1 MKNYN
6 IKIHYLYH
14 SSFAV
19 ETSNHFLIFDY
30 YKDSFNPLNQTL
42 EKGFISEDIIKNKK
56 NIIVFCSHSHPDHFN
71 PKILKWQ
78 ELNLSIKYI
87 LSNDIEIE
95 NFKKNYYKLFPY
107 ENLNLND
114 IYIKTYGSTDIGV
127 SFFITVDGVN
137 IFHAG
142 DLNLWYW
149 KDESK
154 GEQAAAKENFEK
166 EIHKLK
172 HETVDFAFFP
182 VDPRLEEY
190 YYLGGEYFINQIK
203 PKFFIPMHFWNKY
216 GITKDFADLTKN
228 LPSKSLIITH
238 RGQLFEF

>member
-6 IKIHYLYH
+6 IKIYYLYH
-14 SSFAV
+14 SGFAV
-19 ETSNHFLIFDY
+19 ETLNHFLIFDY
-30 YKDSFNPLNQTL
+30 YKDSFNPLDQTL
-42 EKGFISEDIIKNKK
+42 EKGFISEDILKGKK
-56 NIIVFCSHSHPDHFN
+56 NILVFCSHSHPDHFN
-71 PKILKWQ
+71 PGILKWQ
-78 ELNLSIKYI
+78 ELNSFIRYI
-87 LSNDIEIE
+87 LSNDIHIE
-95 NFKKNYYKLFPY
+95 NFKKNYYKLSPY
-107 ENLNLND
+107 KELNLND
-114 IYIKTYGSTDIGV
+114 MYIKTYGSTDIGV
-127 SFFITVDGVN
+127 SFFITVDGIN

-154 GEQAAAKENFEK
+154 EEQASAKENFER

-190 YYLGGEYFINQIK
+190 YSLGGKYFINQVK

-216 GITKDFADLTKN
+216 GITKDFAALTKN
-228 LPSKSLIITH
+228 LPSESLIITH
-238 RGQLFEF
+238 RGQLFQF